1 MSKVFVSYSRADQAW
16 AIKITDSLNRLG
28 FDCFLDRNSLRAGTN
43 WESQILGSLLDCDH
57 LVVLWSKQAQGS
69 DWVSRERARFE
80 AAWQKLNQPM
90 APGHALVHLLLDN
103 PRSAYDSYQYVSEIL
118 DAKVYMAGPDAVPD
132 PLWQK
137 VVDRLSDA
145 LGQASIPISRAILTT
160 TRKEMEQGL
169 VDFNWVP
176 AGGRSLTR
184 LLGDL
189 GIDPAQLTNYYGGM
203 REDWRPFGGTQTIQ
217 QVLEG
222 IKNQLNRIPEAPA
235 VRWAPLEGQLF
246 SNKRELIEQAAVR
259 LANTI
264 SLIVIDPI
272 ALYSQTI
279 RQIVQEDL
287 ARCFENPHA
296 IVAVLP
302 LFPVLPQPRTHE
314 EMVKQV
320 YRTLVD
326 RFYGEFPSFDQ
337 ALCSIFTPDDLDI
350 KRLVRA
356 AIRHLAAAGVEPDN
370 AYLGIRRR

>member
-1 MSKVFVSYSRADQAW
+1 
-16 AIKITDSLNRLG
+16 
-28 FDCFLDRNSLRAGTN
+28 
-43 WESQILGSLLDCDH
+43 
-57 LVVLWSKQAQGS
+57 
-69 DWVSRERARFE
+69 
-80 AAWQKLNQPM
+80 
-90 APGHALVHLLLDN
+90 LDN
-103 PRSAYDSYQYVSEIL
+103 PRSAYDSYQHVSEIL
-118 DAKVYMAGPDAVPD
+118 DAGVYAAGPNVVPD

-169 VDFNWVP
+169 VDFNWAP

-184 LLGDL
+184 MLGDL
-189 GIDPAQLTNYYGGM
+189 GIDPAQLTNYYGDT
-203 REDWRPFGGTQTIQ
+203 REDWRPFGGNQTIQ

-222 IKNQLNRIPEAPA
+222 IKNQLNRIPAAPV
-235 VRWAPLEGQLF
+235 VRWAPLEGELF
-246 SNKRELIEQAAVR
+246 SDKRELIEQAAVR

-264 SLIVIDPI
+264 SLIVIDPV
-272 ALYSQTI
+272 ALYSHTI
-279 RQIVQEDL
+279 RQIVQEYL
-287 ARCFENPHA
+287 VRCFENPHA
-296 IVAVLP
+296 IVAALP

-326 RFYGEFPSFDQ
+326 RFYGEFPAFDQ

-356 AIRHLAAAGVEPDN
+356 AIRHLAAAGAEPDN
-370 AYLGIRRR
+370 PYLGIRRR